1 MKEQLDILRVQMSNA
16 LYDEKLEEVRCTR
29 RSNIVQKL
37 ISKNNQSS
45 ELHVQ
50 STL

>member
-16 LYDEKLEEVRCTR
+16 LYDEKLEEVRGT
-29 RSNIVQKL
+29 SHPKVVQKL

-45 ELHVQ
+45 ELHV
-50 STL
+50 